1 MSRVE
6 HGERIRSRQR
16 EIIPRV
22 IGVALV
28 VLWLVFIACMIFFS
42 ISSVLRSLSAIEHAQ
57 EATEAPEPQIIIR
70 YATEREQEEHDLDTL
85 LALARTVWGE
95 ARGCTTTEQA
105 AVVWCVLNR
114 ADRPEWPDDPLEVVQ
129 QPNQFSG
136 YDAENPVWP
145 ETLALVED
153 VLDRWEL
160 EKTAVGDVGR
170 VLPKEYVFF
179 EGDGR
184 HNYFRTEYK
193 GGTIWDWSLNSPYE
207 EKNDEKNE
215 ILFCGP
221 SVALGK
227 PDLEKHKAEV
237 ESL

>member
-16 EIIPRV
+16 EIAMRV
-22 IGVALV
+22 AVVIFSVVWLAFVAVSVCL
-28 VLWLVFIACMIFFS
+28 
-42 ISSVLRSLSAIEHAQ
+42 ISRVQKQLKSAEEVQ
-57 EATEAPEPQIIIR
+57 DTPEPQIIVR
-70 YATEREQEEHDLDTL
+70 YATEQEEHNQETL

-114 ADRPEWPDDPLEVVQ
+114 VDSPDFPDDILEVLE
-129 QPNQFSG
+129 QPNQFTG
-136 YDAENPVWP
+136 YDPENPVWP
-145 ETLALVED
+145 EILALVED

-179 EGDGR
+179 EGDGQ
-184 HNYFRTEYK
+184 HNYFRTEYR
-193 GGTIWDWSLNSPYE
+193 GGTTWDWSLDSPYE
-207 EKNDEKNE
+207 ER
-215 ILFCGP
+215 
-221 SVALGK
+221 SVDDAIG
-227 PDLEKHKAEV
+227 
-237 ESL
+237 

>member
-6 HGERIRSRQR
+6 HGERIRRRQR
-16 EIIPRV
+16 EIVLRVSVIPLLLV
-22 IGVALV
+22 LVALII
-28 VLWLVFIACMIFFS
+28 LLIGHSRPDA
-42 ISSVLRSLSAIEHAQ
+42 ETE
-57 EATEAPEPQIIIR
+57 EAHEPVTSMASEVIIR
-70 YATEREQEEHDLDTL
+70 YATEREQEEHDQDIL

-114 ADRPEWPDDPLEVVQ
+114 VDSPDFPDNILEVLE

-136 YDAENPVWP
+136 YDPENPVWP
-145 ETLALVED
+145 EMLALVED
-153 VLDRWEL
+153 VLDRWDM

-184 HNYFRTEYK
+184 HNYFRTEYR
-193 GGTIWDWSLNSPYE
+193 GGMTWDWSLNSPYE
-207 EKNDEKNE
+207 EGTDDAV
-215 ILFCGP
+215 G
-221 SVALGK
+221 
-227 PDLEKHKAEV
+227 
-237 ESL
+237 

>member
-6 HGERIRSRQR
+6 HGERIRKRQR
-16 EIIPRV
+16 EIILQV
-22 IGVALV
+22 IGVAFV
-28 VLWLVFIACMIFFS
+28 IFWLVFIAWMIFIS

-70 YATEREQEEHDLDTL
+70 YATEEEQEEHDQDTL

-105 AVVWCVLNR
+105 AVIWCVLNR
-114 ADRPEWPDDPLEVVQ
+114 VDSPDFPDDPLEVVQ

-136 YDAENPVWP
+136 YDPEYPVWP
-145 ETLALVED
+145 EHLALVRD
-153 VLDRWEL
+153 VLDRWEM

-179 EGDGR
+179 EGDGQ
-184 HNYFRTEYK
+184 HNHFRTEYR
-193 GGTIWDWSLNSPYE
+193 GGITWDWSLGSPYKGGE
-207 EKNDEKNE
+207 NHE
-215 ILFCGP
+215 
-221 SVALGK
+221 
-227 PDLEKHKAEV
+227 
-237 ESL
+237 